1 MVRRRK
7 QGTPRRTATLTAS
20 ATSEGEAGPSH
31 TVPEETLPDEP
42 TAPAPPD
49 PRELLL
55 RVEGIEQRR
64 VPKKDSLQR
73 LAQFLREKRP
83 CPHPLETQQETEEAT
98 SAEQGQEQPINIRLR
113 NTVVCA
119 GLSKVWEKSKADCT
133 CLAEPMGSG
142 SQGDVADE
150 QCPYCISDME
160 GSDISAV
167 SSRCENPDCNP
178 CIMMNQLDKTL
189 LAGLGT
195 KRNERLSAF
204 FQLAPCLAK
213 LFNSGE
219 LPEDRRKP
227 LVEAFGDLLS
237 CSLTK
242 VRYLSNIGFL
252 IMICPR
258 LQQLQLERGWAI
270 VYNNLSKIA
279 SAIGYHGNHNS
290 QLAALIFIREFCIP
304 DRENLWR
311 SYLQS
316 EELVEENR
324 ILTEVFAGCFE
335 HSQEDNQ
342 SS

>member
-1 MVRRRK
+1 MCKRHNSIGWMTDK
-7 QGTPRRTATLTAS
+7 N
-20 ATSEGEAGPSH
+20 E
-31 TVPEETLPDEP
+31 
-42 TAPAPPD
+42 
-49 PRELLL
+49 
-55 RVEGIEQRR
+55 I
-64 VPKKDSLQR
+64 DSLQ
-73 LAQFLREKRP
+73 
-83 CPHPLETQQETEEAT
+83 TQQETEEAT

-150 QCPYCISDME
+150 RCPYCISDME
-160 GSDISAV
+160 GSEIYAV

-195 KRNERLSAF
+195 KRNERVSAF

-252 IMICPR
+252 IMLCPR
-258 LQQLQLERGWAI
+258 LKQLQLERGWAI

-290 QLAALIFIREFCIP
+290 QLAALVFIREFCIP

-311 SYLQS
+311 
-316 EELVEENR
+316 
-324 ILTEVFAGCFE
+324 
-335 HSQEDNQ
+335 
-342 SS
+342 